1 MAEQTNAALVRDL
14 YRDFRMKDG
23 AILTALIAKEAVW
36 HVPGAT
42 PISGDHRGRA
52 AIFEYFRKMGELS
65 AGTFH
70 AELVDVPAS
79 ESHAV
84 AVATATGK
92 RSGRAYDGSYLL
104 IMRIA
109 EGQVVDARLF
119 NEDPAAFESFWS

>member
-1 MAEQTNAALVRDL
+1 MAEHPNAALVRDL
-14 YRDFRMKDG
+14 YQAFRMKNG
-23 AILTALIAKEAVW
+23 AALTALIAKEAVR

-42 PISGDHRGRA
+42 PISGDHRGRT

-70 AELVDVPAS
+70 AELVDVLAS
-79 ESHAV
+79 ETHAV

-104 IMRIA
+104 LMRIA
-109 EGQVVDARLF
+109 DGQVADARLF
-119 NEDPAAFESFWS
+119 NENPAAFESFWS